1 MCQKKG
7 FTLTETILVVALI
20 IILSSF
26 TLASHRQG
34 ERLFSLQR
42 AAHKLAQDL
51 SYTRDMAMRGQ
62 KTSASCGGIFPS
74 GGYGLYFSVGS
85 NSYILFADCNNNGQ
99 YDFVPEKI
107 EEIFLESRITIKTL
121 LPSSPISITFF
132 PPDPVITITP
142 DSGSG
147 SATVT
152 LFLGEYTKDIFFT
165 TAGLI
170 DIN

>member
-7 FTLTETILVVALI
+7 FTLTETILIVALI

-51 SYTRDMAMRGQ
+51 SYARDMAMRGQ
-62 KTSASCGGIFPS
+62 KTPASCGGIFPS
-74 GGYGLYFSVGS
+74 GGYGLSFIINS
-85 NSYILFADCNNNGQ
+85 NSYVLFADCNNNGQ
-99 YDFVPEKI
+99 YDFPEKI
-107 EEIFLESRITIKTL
+107 EEIFLESRIIISD
-121 LPSSPISITFF
+121 LPDSPLSITFF
-132 PPDPVITITP
+132 PPDPSITITP
-142 DSGSG
+142 DSS
-147 SATVT
+147 SAKVT
-152 LFLGEYTKDIFFT
+152 LFLDGSTKEIFFT

-170 DIN
+170 DID